1 MTADIALFWVVF
13 WCYLAASVLYVL
25 GLALPRLRIAR
36 VGLWLMAIGFVAQTG
51 ALVARTLVTGHTPI
65 SSMFEFANCLAWSVV
80 LAHLIVSWKIRS
92 DVLGAVVALVAFG
105 VVVTASLLP
114 KDPQSQLI
122 PALQSYWLEIHVSM
136 AILAEGAFA
145 VAFAA
150 GLLYL
155 MKEKRTASEGFFS
168 RVPGLE
174 TLDRV
179 SFRAVAAGYPLFTAG
194 ALLAGAVWAY
204 QAWGS
209 FWSWDPKE
217 VGALIV
223 WLVYTAYLHA
233 RLTHGWRGRRA
244 AILAVVGFA
253 VAVLSFLGNLFLPG
267 LHSYV

>member
-1 MTADIALFWVVF
+1 MTADIAFFWVVF
-13 WCYLAASVLYVL
+13 WCYLGASILYVL
-25 GLALPRLRIAR
+25 GLALPRLRAAR
-36 VGLWLMAIGFVAQTG
+36 LGLWLMVVGFLAQTG
-51 ALVARTLVTGHTPI
+51 ALIARTAITGHTPI

-92 DVLGAVVALVAFG
+92 DVLGAIVALVAFG
-105 VVVTASLLP
+105 VVVIASLLP
-114 KDPQSQLI
+114 KDPQTQLI

-150 GLLYL
+150 GLLFL
-155 MKEKRTASEGFFS
+155 LKEKRAESAGFFA
-168 RVPGLE
+168 RVPALD

-179 SFRAVAAGYPLFTAG
+179 SFRAVAVGYPLFTAG

-204 QAWGS
+204 EAWGA

-223 WLVYTAYLHA
+223 WFIYTAYLHA